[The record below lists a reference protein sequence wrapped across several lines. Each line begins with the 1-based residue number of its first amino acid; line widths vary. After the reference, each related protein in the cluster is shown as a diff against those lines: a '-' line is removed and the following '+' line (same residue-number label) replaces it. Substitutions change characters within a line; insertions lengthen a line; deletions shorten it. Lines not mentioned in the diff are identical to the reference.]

1 MRTLKL
7 KLDRRG
13 DISSPIIVILVTVA
27 ALAVA
32 GMAIAWMAST
42 GSRASSQGSLAVVG
56 TPSVSGNS
64 LYITLK
70 NMGNADVTLLNVTL
84 STGGTSPTY
93 YYATLFSST
102 NVAAG
107 SSAGITVTLTQP
119 PPSGAVLLGSL
130 LTSQGTIQFS
140 ANVQ

>member
-1 MRTLKL
+1 MNK
-7 KLDRRG
+7 KG

-70 NMGNADVTLLNVTL
+70 NMGNANVTLANVTL
-84 STGGTSPTY
+84 STGDTPPAY
-93 YYATLFSST
+93 YYATSFSPSNT
-102 NVAAG
+102 VTVG
-107 SSAGITVTLTQP
+107 SSAGITVTLTDSP
-119 PPSGAVLLGSL
+119 SSGAVLLGSL
-130 LTSQGTIQFS
+130 LTNQGTIQFS

>member
-1 MRTLKL
+1 MRTLPKMN
-7 KLDRRG
+7 KRG

-56 TPSVSGNS
+56 TPSVSGNN

-70 NMGNADVTLLNVTL
+70 NMGNADVTLANVTL
-84 STGGTSPTY
+84 STGGTPPTY
-93 YYATLFSST
+93 YYATSFSSST
-102 NVAAG
+102 VTVG
-107 SSAGITVTLTQP
+107 SSAGITVTLTGSP
-119 PPSGAVLLGSL
+119 SSGAVLLGSL
-130 LTSQGTIQFS
+130 LTNQGTIQFS

>member
-42 GSRASSQGSLAVVG
+42 GSRASSQGSLVVVG
-56 TPSVSGNS
+56 TPSVSGNN

-70 NMGNADVTLLNVTL
+70 NMGNADVTLSNVTL

-93 YYATLFSST
+93 YYATEFSNT
-102 NVAAG
+102 TVTAG
-107 SSAGITVTLTQP
+107 SSAGITVTLTESP
-119 PPSGAVLLGSL
+119 SSGAVLMGSL